1 MKPRCARG
9 IAWSAAGA
17 IALTLTACGAGSAN
31 HAPAAAGSP
40 TQPAGTNAASSGTSP
55 EPSDTASST
64 AAGCALATVGQISAA
79 AGRSMKVVLGAG
91 DNCAYSAVDDPSFA
105 LEATAYE
112 DTSSMA
118 TITSIESS
126 SEHLTGLGD
135 DAFWNGTV
143 GAVFVRKG
151 TRGFSF
157 SLPSFANLTDAP
169 AAVQANMVALATAVA
184 ARF

>member
-1 MKPRCARG
+1 
-9 IAWSAAGA
+9 
-17 IALTLTACGAGSAN
+17 
-31 HAPAAAGSP
+31 
-40 TQPAGTNAASSGTSP
+40 
-55 EPSDTASST
+55 
-64 AAGCALATVGQISAA
+64 
-79 AGRSMKVVLGAG
+79 MKVVLGAG
-91 DNCAYSAVDDPSFA
+91 DNCAYSATDDPSFA

-126 SEHLTGLGD
+126 SDHLAGLGD

-157 SLPSFANLTDAP
+157 TLPSFANLTDAP
-169 AAVQANMVALATAVA
+169 AAVRAKMVALATAVA